1 MDDLIDAINGIYR
14 DADKDPEFRNWFRRL
29 DSYIR
34 RCLKTQGHILT
45 DEANREWD
53 ALYDDGN
60 FLFRERYR
68 EHTDRLINE
77 AKFLIDQFAQDPESK
92 ELGNSVQKLFTDLGS
107 GDDGKITFKKHL
119 VKDVMNVIIPD
130 IFEDIRYVPV
140 PRIEYS
146 DPMVDA
152 VIENLVIESDNLMPN
167 LFEISNDSYFRWGRK
182 DISKAHR
189 QSFIVSIAG
198 IQCDFRDVSYYIN
211 RKQGFPSI
219 TDTGV
224 ADFLLGGNGLGL
236 KLHLTAA
243 HKHDRAHFFQC
254 EKVDVTISNLSV
266 KLKQSKHKL
275 LFTILKPLLLTVMRP
290 VIQKVVAK
298 QIQDYFV
305 RMDAFAWCVHQE
317 QEKAKREAASDPE
330 NASNVCWRYVE
341 AIRSEI
347 LRKKGQ
353 VKQVVEGKEMKLVM
367 IKENSLERFKNIV
380 LAGGISTKASE
391 FKEMGRKGDK
401 WYSDVFSIGS
411 APETPNI
418 PVPKPITH
426 KSPHAQQANVRD
438 RPAAQIDTTSPTPAG
453 HSVASRASRDSGYH
467 GIDPVG
473 VNTGTSKPEMHTR
486 PDTYST
492 DAAPPPTDLTSKLE
506 ERDLGS
512 TGNNLAGKY
521 NLKAPLGQNPMRQ
534 TSPGRDTSTAA
545 TTEAGYYPE
554 Y

>member
-1 MDDLIDAINGIYR
+1 MFDAINDIYR
-14 DADKDPEFRNWFRRL
+14 DADRDQELRGWFRRM

-45 DEANREWD
+45 DEANHEWD
-53 ALYDDGN
+53 ALYENGN

-77 AKFLIDQFAQDPESK
+77 IKFLIDQFAQDPESK
-92 ELGNSVQKLFTDLGS
+92 ELGSSLQKLFTDLGND
-107 GDDGKITFKKHL
+107 DDGKPIFKKHL
-119 VKDVMNVIIPD
+119 VKDVINVIVPD
-130 IFEDIRYVPV
+130 IFENIRYVPV

-146 DPMVDA
+146 DTMIDA

-182 DISKAHR
+182 DVSRTHR
-189 QSFIVSIAG
+189 ESFMVSIAG

-211 RKQGFPSI
+211 RKQGFPHIS
-219 TDTGV
+219 DTGV

-236 KLHLTAA
+236 KLHLTTA

-254 EKVDVTISNLSV
+254 DKVDVTISNLSV

-290 VIQKVVAK
+290 LIQRVVAK

-305 RMDAFAWCVHQE
+305 KMDAFAWRVHQE
-317 QEKAKREAASDPE
+317 QERAKREATSDPE
-330 NASNVCWRYVE
+330 NASNIYWRYMD
-341 AIRSEI
+341 AIRSEV

-353 VKQVVEGKEMKLVM
+353 AQKVVEGREMKLVM
-367 IKENSLERFKNIV
+367 TKEDSLEKFKNIP
-380 LAGGISTKASE
+380 LPGGISTKATE
-391 FKEMGRKGDK
+391 FKEMARKGDK

-418 PVPKPITH
+418 PLPKPITR
-426 KSPHAQQANVRD
+426 KSPHVQQARVKD
-438 RPAAQIDTTSPTPAG
+438 HPAAQIDPASTTPAQF
-453 HSVASRASRDSGYH
+453 STASRASRDSGYH
-467 GIDPVG
+467 GIDPVAP
-473 VNTGTSKPEMHTR
+473 NTGTLKPELFTK
-486 PDTYST
+486 PNAYST
-492 DAAPPPTDLTSKLE
+492 DATHPTSDLSGKVE
-506 ERDLGS
+506 ERGLGS
-512 TGNNLAGKY
+512 TGNNLAGKHD
-521 NLKAPLGQNPMRQ
+521 LKPPLGQNPMLQ
-534 TSPGRDTSTAA
+534 NNQGRDTSTAV
-545 TTEAGYYPE
+545 TTEPRYHPE